1 MRTAERPDRQLACGS
16 AERVVVDAVVTVP
29 SPLSLKKTPGCAPLG
44 WRRAGHLLAAAW
56 PPHPGAGDGITGVPG
71 GTLGCPSQVA
81 GRLRASSTASAAPD
95 VYNCDSRVRA
105 VLIRCSPR
113 SIASQI
119 AQRRPRRFRRLNAI
133 DTAGGRGVVEDEHT
147 RGFSGSSA
155 ASRGGETSRRWLR
168 SRVLRAAARE
178 RRCGLVRTTMAE
190 ALRSRLAGVPSG
202 EGLPWYGRPL
212 IKSGDPRSRGSTAE
226 GIRCRRP
233 ENCPLVLTSEDDD
246 TRPRIHEFWSA
257 EEPELDTRLLAS
269 ACMVV

>member
-1 MRTAERPDRQLACGS
+1 LAG
-16 AERVVVDAVVTVP
+16 
-29 SPLSLKKTPGCAPLG
+29 
-44 WRRAGHLLAAAW
+44 
-56 PPHPGAGDGITGVPG
+56 
-71 GTLGCPSQVA
+71 
-81 GRLRASSTASAAPD
+81 AAPD
-95 VYNCDSRVRA
+95 TCLRPLGRHIPGPVMGSPVCPEAPWVVRPRLPGARELHRVRA
-105 VLIRCSPR
+105 PLRMSTTAIAGCVPCSSAVHRARLPVKLR
-113 SIASQI
+113 SDG
-119 AQRRPRRFRRLNAI
+119 PRRFRRHNAI